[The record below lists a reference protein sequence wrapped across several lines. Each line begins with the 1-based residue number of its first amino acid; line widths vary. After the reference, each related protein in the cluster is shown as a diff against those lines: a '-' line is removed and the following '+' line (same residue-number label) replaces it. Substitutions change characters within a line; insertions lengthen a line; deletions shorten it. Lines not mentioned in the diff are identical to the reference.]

1 MTAAKITHT
10 HDKDSWPRG
19 DELRGHLL
27 KDHRVRDSSG
37 FRAGVLD
44 DWHHRKHRD
53 AEVIDLPP
61 MTVGELRSILGE
73 GFHTA
78 FRKATDDPLAFPIHR
93 LIAQLGD
100 GEFTAVLDFVIEGL
114 ESRTEPAAAVQ
125 PDAQQRHEEMI
136 AAEEGQ
142 SAPGAE

>member
-1 MTAAKITHT
+1 MTTQKITHT
-10 HDKDSWPRG
+10 HGKASWPAG
-19 DELRGHLL
+19 EELREHLA
-27 KDHRVRDSSG
+27 KEHRVRDSSG

-44 DWHHRKHRD
+44 DWHRRKHRD
-53 AEVIDLPP
+53 AQVIDLPP
-61 MTVGELRSILGE
+61 MTVGELRSVLGE

-114 ESRTEPAAAVQ
+114 ESCVKPSEQRADDNAGAV
-125 PDAQQRHEEMI
+125 
-136 AAEEGQ
+136 
-142 SAPGAE
+142 